1 MRRLVVSS
9 LLVMAACARD
19 ARPDAKTGKL
29 SPAQLIGCAIEAPSA
44 KPGGAPLPDMSADF
58 QVDPHGKVRDI
69 HVQGATGA
77 TGKALR
83 RHLESCDYEPA
94 TRDGRP
100 IATRRAAVFGGYE
113 QVDHVV
119 GRRAAKDD

>member
-1 MRRLVVSS
+1 VLA
-9 LLVMAACARD
+9 LAACARD
-19 ARPDAKTGKL
+19 ARPDPKTGKL
-29 SPAQLIGCAIEAPSA
+29 VPAQLIGCAIDAPSA
-44 KPGGAPLPDMSADF
+44 KPGGAPLSDMSADF
-58 QVDPHGKVRDI
+58 QIDARGKVRDI
-69 HVQGATGA
+69 HVQGATGVTA
-77 TGKALR
+77 KALR

-119 GRRAAKDD
+119 GRRAADE

>member
-9 LLVMAACARD
+9 VLALAACARD
-19 ARPDAKTGKL
+19 ARPDPKTGKL
-29 SPAQLIGCAIEAPSA
+29 VPAQLIGCAIDAPSA
-44 KPGGAPLPDMSADF
+44 KPGGAPLSDMSADF
-58 QVDPHGKVRDI
+58 QIDARGKVRDI
-69 HVQGATGA
+69 HVQGATGVTA
-77 TGKALR
+77 KALR

-119 GRRAAKDD
+119 GRRAADE